1 MEQSLTTQSEENN
14 EVKDKY
20 LKWFVMHKD
29 EREAANLPMNPE
41 EYQKRY
47 GVTHEE
53 IKAIHLSE
61 SFIDDIYKYTQRW
74 AKLKVTE
81 MAHILVDNYLK
92 SKSPRDFETYLKFL
106 DIDKGKQTDIG
117 NLKLITESGKE
128 FSCGSGFDD
137 ATRLQLWGERDT
149 LVGRLA
155 KVKYFEQGNYDVPLS

>member
-61 SFIDDIYKYTQRW
+61 SFTDDIYKYTQRW

-117 NLKLITESGKE
+117 TQNINFFNLSPQQYEQILKRESKRYTGDSSILTESG
-128 FSCGSGFDD
+128 SGQPDE
-137 ATRLQLWGERDT
+137 L
-149 LVGRLA
+149 
-155 KVKYFEQGNYDVPLS
+155 LSVDRS